1 MFNSV
6 DVISVDVPKL
16 SLGGE
21 LLKRTKTKV
30 STLLWLLKLEPLL
43 VNSISFKGWETS
55 FGYLVD
61 QSIMDY

>member
-1 MFNSV
+1 ML
-6 DVISVDVPKL
+6 PKL